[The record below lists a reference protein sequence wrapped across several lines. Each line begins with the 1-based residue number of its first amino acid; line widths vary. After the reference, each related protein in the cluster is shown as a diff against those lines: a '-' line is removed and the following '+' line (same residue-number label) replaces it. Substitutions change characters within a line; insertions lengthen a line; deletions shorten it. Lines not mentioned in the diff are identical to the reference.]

1 MTYQSNSPAQ
11 TRDFAKQFAKTLQV
25 GEFLAFTG
33 DLGAG
38 KTCFISGIA
47 EAFGCIDHASSPT
60 FAIVNYYRGERP
72 LCHFDMYRID
82 VDSLED
88 TGFYDYLDEGVTI
101 ACEWCEN
108 IESEIPDNAI
118 YVDIQKGDAENERII
133 TITGGNE

>member
-1 MTYQSNSPAQ
+1 MIRHTVGSYIERVELQGVLNDSTNRIVCVVQGVDVNHIQS
-11 TRDFAKQFAKTLQV
+11 KK
-25 GEFLAFTG
+25 G
-33 DLGAG
+33 
-38 KTCFISGIA
+38 
-47 EAFGCIDHASSPT
+47 T

-133 TITGGNE
+133 TITGGKE